1 MTCDYWNEIWLN
13 EGFATY
19 FEDAASDAL
28 LPSYGILDTFYPYT
42 TVGGLVTDARS
53 QSTHALSMP
62 AGVTPAALFP
72 GCALPWQEHGACVL
86 DTVGMVTA
94 ACSDDELNTKAAEL
108 ADVVEVIVTT
118 CIGLVNHYIL
128 QWYVM
133 CLWDTRLEP
142 GIGHDAMRLPAWL
155 QEQPCT
161 ATYSAGGV

>member
-62 AGVTPAALFP
+62 AGVTSAALFP
-72 GCALPWQEHGACVL
+72 GCALPWQEHAACVR
-86 DTVGMVTA
+86 DAVGMVRA
-94 ACSDDELNTKAAEL
+94 ACSAEPWGAQGSENRYGVSVLN
-108 ADVVEVIVTT
+108 V
-118 CIGLVNHYIL
+118 
-128 QWYVM
+128 
-133 CLWDTRLEP
+133 LW
-142 GIGHDAMRLPAWL
+142 
-155 QEQPCT
+155 
-161 ATYSAGGV
+161 